1 MVTIEVLPHRRPLK
15 YAGKYRKPGDSI
27 SCSRKDARLLVALG
41 HATYAKPEPESV
53 QMDMVPEQTEK
64 TEKTE
69 RKPKRKKR
77 KGEYK
82 TRDMQAEQE

>member
-1 MVTIEVLPHRRPLK
+1 MVTIEVLLHRRPLK

-41 HATYAKPEPESV
+41 HATYAKPEPDSV
-53 QMDMVPEQTEK
+53 KVDIVPEQTEQ
-64 TEKTE
+64 
-69 RKPKRKKR
+69 KPKRKKR